1 MSSADKEVS
10 SKRVNINLDS
20 ALHDRF
26 KAAVA
31 AEGKKMTE
39 VLVDFIKHYI
49 QRSRERGNAVNDKG

>member
-1 MSSADKEVS
+1 MAADKKAL

-31 AEGKKMTE
+31 SEGKKMTE
-39 VLVDFIKHYI
+39 VLIDFIKRYI
-49 QRSRERGNAVNDKG
+49 QKSREREEASGGKG

>member
-1 MSSADKEVS
+1 MAADKKAG

-39 VLVDFIKHYI
+39 VLIDFIKRYI
-49 QRSRERGNAVNDKG
+49 QRSREREDAPDGKG